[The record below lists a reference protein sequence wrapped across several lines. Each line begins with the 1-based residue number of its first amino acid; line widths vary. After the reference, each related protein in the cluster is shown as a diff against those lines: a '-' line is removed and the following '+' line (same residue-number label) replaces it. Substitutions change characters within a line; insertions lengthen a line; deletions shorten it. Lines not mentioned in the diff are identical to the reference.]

1 MKGFKGTKQ
10 GLLGALAA
18 LVIAGPGLAA
28 DPGVTDN
35 EIVIGLFGPLSGPLV
50 GYGIDPINAAKMWY
64 DDINKKGGINGRKIR
79 LVIEDDKCTA
89 NDLVAVVKKLIT
101 VDNVFMLHGG
111 SCTAALTAA
120 QEYINREKVP
130 YAMLNA
136 AGDNAV
142 IPPLRYTFGA
152 FHGTQRVY
160 AAALGKF
167 AIEHLK
173 VKRAA
178 IIVHDDDYGKAN
190 LATAQAILE
199 AAKVEVVAAE
209 RIPPNITDVT
219 APMLKIRAAKP
230 DVILSGAYP
239 APAVLIA
246 QKYGEYAM
254 TAIPLLQA
262 VQGIPTP
269 SVFAKNVGN
278 PAALE
283 NFYHGWSFTDI
294 GDEAVRK
301 KYAEMYKAAYPDR
314 EAGPFMITGLPSAM
328 AVAAGL
334 EKAGRDLT
342 RESLVAAMETLDF
355 KPEIMAGPLQFAKD
369 RRDAMRSGFVVKYD
383 GKTQK
388 MMPGVYS
395 WNGKD
400 GLQ

>member
-1 MKGFKGTKQ
+1 MTWRKAK
-10 GLLGALAA
+10 GALVGVVAA
-18 LVIAGPGLAA
+18 LGLASSSLAA
-28 DPGVTDN
+28 DPGLTDT
-35 EIVIGLFGPLSGPLV
+35 EITIGLFGPLSGPLV
-50 GYGIDPINAAKMWY
+50 GYGLDPVNAAKMWY
-64 DDINKKGGINGRKIR
+64 DDINKKGGVHGRKIK

-89 NDLVAVVKKLIT
+89 NDLVAVVKKLVT

-160 AAALGKF
+160 AAALAGY
-167 AIEHLK
+167 AINELK

-178 IIVHDDDYGKAN
+178 VIVHDDDYGKAN
-190 LATAQAILE
+190 LATTEAILK
-199 AAKVEVVAAE
+199 ANKVEVVAAE
-209 RIPPNITDVT
+209 RIDPRITDVT
-219 APMLKIRAAKP
+219 APLLKIRAARP

-246 QKYGEYAM
+246 QKYGEYGM
-254 TAIPLLQA
+254 TSVPLMQA

-278 PAALE
+278 PAALA
-283 NFYHGWSFTDI
+283 NFYHGWSFTDV
-294 GDEAVRK
+294 GDEAIKK
-301 KYAEMYKAAYPDR
+301 KYADMYKTFYPDR

-328 AVAAGL
+328 AVAAAL
-334 EKAGRDLT
+334 EKAGRNLT
-342 RESLVAAMETLDF
+342 RESFVAAMESLDF
-355 KPEIMAGPLQFAKD
+355 KPEILAGPLQFGPG
-369 RRDAMRSGFVVKYD
+369 RRDGMRSGFVVKYD
-383 GKTQK
+383 GTAQK
-388 MMPGVYS
+388 MMPGVYT

-400 GLQ
+400 GL

>member
-1 MKGFKGTKQ
+1 MQGLKGIKR

-18 LVIAGPGLAA
+18 LAIAGPASAA
-28 DPGVTDN
+28 DPGITDT

-50 GYGIDPINAAKMWY
+50 GFGLDPVNAAKMWY
-64 DDINKKGGINGRKIR
+64 DDINKKGGVHGRKIR

-89 NDLVAVVKKLIT
+89 NDLVAVVKKLVT

-142 IPPLRYTFGA
+142 IPPLPYTFGA

-160 AAALGKF
+160 AAALAGF
-167 AIEHLK
+167 AIEQLK
-173 VKRAA
+173 AKRAA
-178 IIVHDDDYGKAN
+178 VIVHDDDYGNAN
-190 LATAQAILE
+190 LATTRAILT
-199 AAKVEVVAAE
+199 AAGVEVVAAE

-219 APMLKIRAAKP
+219 APLLKIRQARP

-246 QKYGEYAM
+246 QKYGEYGM

-283 NFYHGWSFTDI
+283 NFYHGWSFTNISD
-294 GDEAVRK
+294 
-301 KYAEMYKAAYPDR
+301 
-314 EAGPFMITGLPSAM
+314 
-328 AVAAGL
+328 
-334 EKAGRDLT
+334 
-342 RESLVAAMETLDF
+342 
-355 KPEIMAGPLQFAKD
+355 
-369 RRDAMRSGFVVKYD
+369 
-383 GKTQK
+383 
-388 MMPGVYS
+388 
-395 WNGKD
+395 
-400 GLQ
+400 

>member
-1 MKGFKGTKQ
+1 MDWLRGMKRGSIGVTVA
-10 GLLGALAA
+10 LG
-18 LVIAGPGLAA
+18 ISGPSVAA
-28 DPGVTDN
+28 DPGLTDN

-50 GYGIDPINAAKMWY
+50 GFGLDPVNAAKMWY
-64 DDINKKGGINGRKIR
+64 DDINKKGGIHGRKFR

-89 NDLVAVVKKLIT
+89 NDLVAVVKKLVT

-142 IPPLRYTFGA
+142 IPPLHYTFGA
-152 FHGTQRVY
+152 FHGTQRAY
-160 AAALGKF
+160 AAALAGF
-167 AIEHLK
+167 AIQQLK

-178 IIVHDDDYGKAN
+178 VIVHDDDYGKAN
-190 LATAQAILE
+190 LATTEAILK
-199 AAKVEVVAAE
+199 AANVEVVAAE

-219 APMLKIRAAKP
+219 APMLKVRAARP

-246 QKYGEYAM
+246 QKYGEYGM
-254 TAIPLLQA
+254 TAIPLMQA

-269 SVFAKNVGN
+269 GVFARNVGN

-283 NFYHGWSFTDI
+283 NFYHGWSFTDV
-294 GDEAVRK
+294 GDEAIKK
-301 KYAEMYKAAYPDR
+301 KYADMYKSYYPDR
-314 EAGPFMITGLPSAM
+314 EAGPFMITGLPSVM
-328 AVAAGL
+328 AITAAL
-334 EKAGRDLT
+334 EKAGRNLT
-342 RESLVAAMETLDF
+342 RESFVAAMEALDF
-355 KPEIMAGPLQFAKD
+355 KPEILAGPIQFGKD

-388 MMPGVYS
+388 MMPGVYT

-400 GLQ
+400 

>member
-1 MKGFKGTKQ
+1 MYRLNSMRRA
-10 GLLGALAA
+10 LLGALAA
-18 LVIAGPGLAA
+18 LAITGPAVAA
-28 DPGVTDN
+28 DPGLTDN

-50 GYGIDPINAAKMWY
+50 GFGLDPINAAKMWY
-64 DDINKKGGINGRKIR
+64 DEINAKGGIHGRKIR
-79 LVIEDDKCTA
+79 LVVEDDKCTA
-89 NDLVAVVKKLIT
+89 NDLVAAVKKLVT

-120 QEYINREKVP
+120 QEFINREKVP

-152 FHGTQRVY
+152 FHGTQRTY
-160 AAALGKF
+160 AAALAGV
-167 AIEHLK
+167 AVQHLK
-173 VKRAA
+173 VKRVAV
-178 IIVHDDDYGKAN
+178 IVHDDDYGKAN
-190 LATAQAILE
+190 LATTEAILK
-199 AAKVEVVAAE
+199 AANVEVVAAE

-219 APMLKIRAAKP
+219 APLLKIRAAKP
-230 DVILSGAYP
+230 DAILSGAYP

-246 QKYGEYAM
+246 QKYAEYGM

-269 SVFAKNVGN
+269 AVFAKNVGN

-294 GDEAVRK
+294 GNEAIRK
-301 KYAEMYKAAYPDR
+301 KYHDMYKAHYPDR
-314 EAGPFMITGLPSAM
+314 EPGPFMITGLPSAM
-328 AVAAGL
+328 AVTAAL

-342 RESLVAAMETLDF
+342 REKMVAAMESLDF
-355 KPEIMAGPLQFAKD
+355 KPEIMAGPLQFGPN

-383 GKTQK
+383 GTTQK
-388 MMPGVYS
+388 MMPGVYT

-400 GLQ
+400 GL

>member
-1 MKGFKGTKQ
+1 MSWCKAMQ
-10 GLLGALAA
+10 RSLIGAVAA
-18 LVIAGPGLAA
+18 LGLSDPGLAA
-28 DPGVTDN
+28 DPGLTDT
-35 EIVIGLFGPLSGPLV
+35 EITIGLFGPLSGPLV
-50 GYGIDPINAAKMWY
+50 GYGIDPVNAAKMWY
-64 DDINKKGGINGRKIR
+64 DDINKKGGVHGRKIK

-89 NDLVAVVKKLIT
+89 NDLVAVVKKLVT

-160 AAALGKF
+160 AAALAGY
-167 AIEHLK
+167 AINELK

-178 IIVHDDDYGKAN
+178 VVVHDDDYGKAN
-190 LATAQAILE
+190 LATTQAILE
-199 AAKVEVVAAE
+199 ANKVEVVAAE
-209 RIPPNITDVT
+209 RIDPRITDVT

-246 QKYGEYAM
+246 QKYAEYGM
-254 TAIPLLQA
+254 TAVPLMQA

-283 NFYHGWSFTDI
+283 NFYHGWSFTDV
-294 GDEAVRK
+294 GDEAIKK
-301 KYAEMYKAAYPDR
+301 KYADMYKAYYPDR
-314 EAGPFMITGLPSAM
+314 EVGPFMITGLPSAM
-328 AVAAGL
+328 AVAAAL
-334 EKAGRDLT
+334 EKAGRNLT
-342 RESLVAAMETLDF
+342 RESFVAAMESLDI
-355 KPEIMAGPLQFAKD
+355 KPEIMAGPLQFSAN

-388 MMPGVYS
+388 MMPGVYT

-400 GLQ
+400 GL

>member
-1 MKGFKGTKQ
+1 MDWLKGVKASLIGAAA
-10 GLLGALAA
+10 ALA
-18 LVIAGPGLAA
+18 IASPGVAA
-28 DPGVTDN
+28 DPGLTDT
-35 EIVIGLFGPLSGPLV
+35 EITIGLFGPLSGPLV
-50 GYGIDPINAAKMWY
+50 GFGLDPVNAARMWY
-64 DDINKKGGINGRKIR
+64 QEANKKGGIHGRKIK

-89 NDLVAVVKKLIT
+89 NDVVTVVKKLVT

-130 YAMLNA
+130 YSMLNA

-142 IPPLRYTFGA
+142 IPPLKYTFGA

-160 AAALGKF
+160 AAALAGY
-167 AIEHLK
+167 AIKELK

-178 IIVHDDDYGKAN
+178 IIVHDDDYGNAN
-190 LATAQAILE
+190 LATTRAILE

-209 RIPPNITDVT
+209 RIPANITDVT
-219 APMLKIRAAKP
+219 APLLKIRAARP

-246 QKYGEYAM
+246 QKYGEYGM
-254 TAIPLLQA
+254 TSIPLMQA

-269 SVFAKNVGN
+269 AVFARNVGN
-278 PAALE
+278 PAALT
-283 NFYHGWSFTDI
+283 NFYHGWSFTDV
-294 GDEAVRK
+294 GDEAIKK
-301 KYAEMYKAAYPDR
+301 KYADIYKSHYPDR

-328 AVAAGL
+328 AVVEAL
-334 EKAGRDLT
+334 EKAGRNLT
-342 RESLVAAMETLDF
+342 RESFVAAMESLDF
-355 KPEIMAGPLQFAKD
+355 KPEILAGPLQFGKD
-369 RRDAMRSGFVVKYD
+369 RRDGMRSGFVVKYD

-388 MMPGVYS
+388 MMPGVYT

-400 GLQ
+400 GL

>member
-1 MKGFKGTKQ
+1 MKRAA
-10 GLLGALAA
+10 LGALAA
-18 LVIAGPGLAA
+18 LALAGPCVAAEPGLS
-28 DPGVTDN
+28 DT

-50 GYGIDPINAAKMWY
+50 GFGVDPINAAKMWY
-64 DDINKKGGINGRKIR
+64 DEINAKGGIHGRKIR

-89 NDLVAVVKKLIT
+89 NDLVAAVKKLVTI
-101 VDNVFMLHGG
+101 DNVFMLHGG

-152 FHGTQRVY
+152 FHGTQRTY
-160 AAALGKF
+160 AAALAGF
-167 AIEHLK
+167 AIKELK
-173 VKRAA
+173 VKRVAV
-178 IIVHDDDYGKAN
+178 IVHDDDYGKAN
-190 LATAQAILE
+190 LLTTEAILK
-199 AAKVEVVAAE
+199 ASGVEVVAAE
-209 RIPPNITDVT
+209 RIPPNIADVT
-219 APMLKIRAAKP
+219 APLLRIRAAKP
-230 DVILSGAYP
+230 DAILSGAYP

-246 QKYGEYAM
+246 QKYAEYGM

-269 SVFAKNVGN
+269 AVFAKNVGN

-283 NFYHGWSFTDI
+283 NFYHGWSFTDV
-294 GDEAVRK
+294 GDAAIKK
-301 KYAEMYKAAYPDR
+301 KYADMYKAHYPDR

-328 AVAAGL
+328 AVAAAL
-334 EKAGRDLT
+334 EKAGRNLT

-355 KPEIMAGPLQFAKD
+355 KPEIMAGPLQFGPS

-388 MMPGVYS
+388 MMPGVYT
-395 WNGKD
+395 WNGTD
-400 GLQ
+400 GL

>member
-1 MKGFKGTKQ
+1 MNWRKVTKQ
-10 GLLGALAA
+10 ALLGA
-18 LVIAGPGLAA
+18 VITLGSAGPGFAV
-28 DPGVTDN
+28 DPGLTDT
-35 EIVIGLFGPLSGPLV
+35 EITIGLFGPLSGPLV
-50 GYGIDPINAAKMWY
+50 GYGIDPVNAAKMWY
-64 DDINKKGGINGRKIR
+64 DDVNKKGGVHGRKIK

-89 NDLVAVVKKLIT
+89 NDLVAVVKKLVT
-101 VDNVFMLHGG
+101 VDNVFLLHGG

-160 AAALGKF
+160 AAALAGY
-167 AIEHLK
+167 AINELK

-190 LATAQAILE
+190 LATTQAILE
-199 AAKVEVVAAE
+199 ANRVEVVAAE
-209 RIPPNITDVT
+209 RIDPRITDVT
-219 APMLKIRAAKP
+219 APLLKIRAARP

-246 QKYGEYAM
+246 QKYGEYSM
-254 TAIPLLQA
+254 TSIPLMQA

-278 PAALE
+278 PAALQ
-283 NFYHGWSFTDI
+283 NFYHGWSFTDV
-294 GDEAVRK
+294 GNEAIKK
-301 KYAEMYKAAYPDR
+301 KYADMYKVHYPDR
-314 EAGPFMITGLPSAM
+314 EAGPFMITGLPSAI
-328 AVAAGL
+328 AVAAAL
-334 EKAGRDLT
+334 EKAGRNLT
-342 RESLVAAMETLDF
+342 RESFVAAMESLDI
-355 KPEIMAGPLQFAKD
+355 KPEILAGPLQFGAN

-383 GKTQK
+383 GQTQK
-388 MMPGVYS
+388 MMPGVYT

-400 GLQ
+400 GL